1 MLVLRTHMINMLNGL
16 LLVLETRQCINFCNI
31 FFFNKVWCDMTT
43 NDGGYMLFGR
53 TNSSITWT
61 VPSSTIPV
69 EPYGDP
75 HWASHLGD
83 APILDVRIQMSI
95 AEDLSKTL
103 AHW

>member
-1 MLVLRTHMINMLNGL
+1 MLRIHVITNTLNGPL
-16 LLVLETRQCINFCNI
+16 LARESSHCINSCNI
-31 FFFNKVWCDMTT
+31 FLFNKVWCDMTT

-83 APILDVRIQMSI
+83 APILDFRIQMSS